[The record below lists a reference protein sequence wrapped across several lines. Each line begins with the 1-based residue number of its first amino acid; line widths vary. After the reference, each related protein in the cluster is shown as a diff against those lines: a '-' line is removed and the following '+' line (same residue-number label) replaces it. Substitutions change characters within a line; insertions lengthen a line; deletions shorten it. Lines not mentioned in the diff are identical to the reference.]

1 MTPPEIRRDLIALSI
16 SPINPQAVASL
27 LGDDSDNE
35 DDELPLS
42 KRAVKL
48 AGKAAVGLYGAVR
61 TSIKS
66 AVTRVG
72 GGDDSMRPLL
82 AASARGAEVAVAS
95 GGTVRTFRDEDD
107 FERLL
112 GAFEAPAPSTS
123 RPAGTRSKEDA
134 DERRR
139 HPDRRVTHA
148 SWAADGSALALATLG
163 GDVHVITRVGR
174 LLVTQP
180 AASRPRGARGCPA
193 GVALA
198 AAASGS
204 HELLVLAGGDGNG
217 GALHVQRVHDPTL
230 NDHIAAQARE
240 GGGSNGAGFE
250 RGRVR
255 TVRLAGAGDGTGP
268 RVARAQGCAWN
279 ERRRILAVAGDAP
292 SSRTNG
298 GGGPGT
304 QPAQRTPIA
313 ASSCAVGLWRYGGG
327 GGGDGEIPVPIAV
340 VAASPAPAPGLS
352 VGAALDFLTRTLGVS
367 PARCHVSMRTGEE
380 AGDDEDLDLDLAVVE
395 PHGTLRV
402 WRLPSGGSNLEP
414 VKLAGDDDWSGDRR
428 VCSVTWWSKG
438 RLAVARH
445 DGDVVVASV
454 PDMSN
459 ALGEEPEAF
468 DGSPALVTCPRVTD
482 EGTSERVVV
491 LETPPP
497 ETVGA
502 HRWRLATLNARSPRE
517 MLRAHLD
524 AEEWG
529 VATQLARL
537 HGLDPD
543 EVHKA
548 RWLASPPGKEALNDA
563 LSKVTDR
570 AWAAAQCAAAVAS
583 TYEQQRFVLVYGLK
597 ETERRCERNAEDETD
612 VKWNWWTRL
621 RLTLLAQL
629 DRLDTLNAV
638 HLGNHAPRAWA
649 SFRSETI
656 GDAAVGF
663 ATAGNPRA
671 AETILR
677 RHPRAGGPS
686 LLDALEALPETM
698 SPSEYPGLMP
708 WAQPWCGTDAPT
720 STRGARV
727 PDWVEG
733 SAAFTA
739 LAQEEADGASDP
751 RRWDGISAAALAV
764 KEAHPSAAWLAVA
777 TEEMAR
783 CGGAPWQ
790 PAAASVEG
798 GAAAWA
804 SARARRMDDLAGAV
818 GPAAELL
825 AAASSALGAHD
836 DGISLEAQARAAA
849 ELAAAV
855 YEADPPDPTSR
866 GDSAAHGSP
875 SLWSAPLAAYVDA
888 SVPERLASLLGDAR
902 TAPERVAGALATS
915 AVAAV
920 LADEGGGAALLQWIG
935 DVAASGRVDVVAA
948 AIEASSRHGDASLDA
963 LGGYDG
969 LAKAAAAAVEACP
982 SGDAATAASLG
993 AMLEALPPQAA
1004 DTPGARSAV
1013 ANVAACRVM
1022 AARGIVATPG
1032 EIAAAAKDAGASRDF
1047 VKRVT
1052 ARAVREASG
1061 AKFSDGGSSW
1071 SRKLWSD
1078 LAALASPHGALSAHF
1093 SREDAAAELLRAQL
1107 RVGGGAERSVSAR
1120 RALQNL
1126 FGGGGS
1132 GDSDIGVGAAVGVVA
1147 GSAAGELVSVAGTVA
1162 GAVAGRAVGALG
1174 AAVKDAR
1181 AGNIK
1186 GAVTHGAGGALGALG
1201 GLVGG
1206 LGAAAA
1212 ELGGHA
1218 AGHLAGSSLAGSH
1231 LADWLPPALP
1241 ARVAEGV
1248 VAEVA
1253 SEHLFSAASPD
1264 DAGVAR
1270 AEAVLNCVP
1279 NRGRRNEE
1287 DETDDGVCALRDVV
1301 AAVRQLVTFGV
1312 DLAPVTVRQ
1321 TANRFDIVER
1331 CLSEREDAYLREGEL
1346 QELAAR
1352 LGLRGTRASHEVS
1365 AACARAAMQGGDRAF
1380 ATAIA
1385 LRLAAASF
1393 SPSWDVAAA
1402 VAEAADATDAT
1413 GGDGTWRPPGMDAR
1427 AGLLSFALA
1436 RCSTERAP
1444 DLLASWQQLEAAR
1457 LVANAGVEPPRF
1469 ADGAGGPLDDAA
1481 RAALVRAAPT
1491 LTQAHAARPRPRLRA
1506 LAAGPLPSLLAAATS
1521 GGEDD
1526 RARDVRRAAAT
1537 ALAYS
1542 LCLQDVAASDEI
1554 LAPLAVNAAV
1564 ASAVDAPPE
1573 EPLDDMR
1580 VPSWAGP
1587 ALGLLVGLDSPDSV
1601 GKCVDALSVAKGVD
1615 IKAVLALGA
1624 RAHDMRA
1631 GMIGDAAAE
1640 REGSRRCKSKLR
1652 ALADADWLAR
1662 RLGATLV
1669 DPGRFV
1675 ADESGYRARSIV
1687 ALAALTPTTELPATA
1702 IRLRAFELAELY
1714 GADRVAVAVA
1724 HAGGL
1729 LASGAVADLEAARS
1743 ELVHGAFAEAPDR
1756 AIAGLRS
1763 DVWPALPTD
1772 DGKNEYAAYFNLL
1785 RATHEVL
1792 AKENVEENERERHSV
1807 AAARASAAA
1816 NASVALCDAAQGCG
1830 LSLAAL
1836 MGPDGGAPSGGRVEA
1851 TRAVGNSVVKT
1862 AHSSIPVVFPSDAV
1876 AALAAAVAVLPDPAP
1891 GFDSDAVWLSAV
1903 CAVLSLS
1910 VPGSAR
1916 AQPHERWT
1924 AAETALPTLPP
1935 DDIAEVVRWCAL
1947 GGGHPLG
1954 WTDAQGGGGGGFAS
1968 EASLPLRIRALA
1980 AGVEALERAEVSH
1993 AELTAFR
2000 RSLARLHVV
2009 AVVRDAMPSL
2019 VADSLRM
2026 LDDDAFILAAVAER
2040 WVAAGEP
2047 LRHVA
2052 GLVAAGRKH
2061 TGHEGGDADHVDAC
2075 AKALNAA
2082 TRAAATAFDGSA
2094 GSADARTAAVH
2105 TLRAV
2110 VVRSLGDDARGA
2122 DSPALNSLL
2131 GSEYPS
2137 TLEKARSSAF
2147 VELQTFAD
2155 ESSGAP
2161 RGARGAAL
2169 ELLGEVAGGDG
2180 SSAWPGWRPPGED
2193 EEEDAVHTD
2202 TGLPGGNNG
2211 GAITAPHG
2219 SSSAARLLAMRT
2231 AAAVAILAAGVEIS
2245 ESAVADAD
2253 AAGACFRALLDAT
2266 PDDRMAAASPTL
2278 SQVLVLW
2285 EKSARWA
2292 APSSAAPRPMHAQ
2305 WHALIH
2311 RGLAAG
2317 AADAALD
2324 AIAAAAIDEDVHA
2337 VSEEEEEEDEEDDDD
2352 DGWGEWGDE
2361 GKSEAKTAQA
2371 EKRSRS
2377 VTGAVVSETE
2387 ARSLVV
2393 AAKTAGPV
2401 AAAKV
2406 ALALPYPSLRP
2417 DALAALGNVSGT
2429 VLDDDLIDLILRAE
2443 VIPSLLSAPALYA
2456 SVCAAVQRG
2465 AEAATVKTP
2474 YAVAS
2479 LAAARCHAA
2488 AGTLAMSAAGLHP
2501 ALVTNDAGV
2510 AVLERYL
2517 RAHGKR
2523 NWDDGGIGGGGSE
2536 AARANRRAV
2545 RGKCADGLKALL
2557 ADLR

>member
-1 MTPPEIRRDLIALSI
+1 M
-16 SPINPQAVASL
+16 
-27 LGDDSDNE
+27 
-35 DDELPLS
+35 
-42 KRAVKL
+42 
-48 AGKAAVGLYGAVR
+48 
-61 TSIKS
+61 
-66 AVTRVG
+66 
-72 GGDDSMRPLL
+72 
-82 AASARGAEVAVAS
+82 
-95 GGTVRTFRDEDD
+95 
-107 FERLL
+107 
-112 GAFEAPAPSTS
+112 
-123 RPAGTRSKEDA
+123 
-134 DERRR
+134 
-139 HPDRRVTHA
+139 
-148 SWAADGSALALATLG
+148 
-163 GDVHVITRVGR
+163 
-174 LLVTQP
+174 
-180 AASRPRGARGCPA
+180 
-193 GVALA
+193 
-198 AAASGS
+198 
-204 HELLVLAGGDGNG
+204 
-217 GALHVQRVHDPTL
+217 
-230 NDHIAAQARE
+230 
-240 GGGSNGAGFE
+240 
-250 RGRVR
+250 
-255 TVRLAGAGDGTGP
+255 
-268 RVARAQGCAWN
+268 
-279 ERRRILAVAGDAP
+279 
-292 SSRTNG
+292 
-298 GGGPGT
+298 
-304 QPAQRTPIA
+304 
-313 ASSCAVGLWRYGGG
+313 
-327 GGGDGEIPVPIAV
+327 
-340 VAASPAPAPGLS
+340 
-352 VGAALDFLTRTLGVS
+352 
-367 PARCHVSMRTGEE
+367 
-380 AGDDEDLDLDLAVVE
+380 
-395 PHGTLRV
+395 
-402 WRLPSGGSNLEP
+402 
-414 VKLAGDDDWSGDRR
+414 
-428 VCSVTWWSKG
+428 
-438 RLAVARH
+438 
-445 DGDVVVASV
+445 
-454 PDMSN
+454 
-459 ALGEEPEAF
+459 
-468 DGSPALVTCPRVTD
+468 
-482 EGTSERVVV
+482 
-491 LETPPP
+491 
-497 ETVGA
+497 
-502 HRWRLATLNARSPRE
+502 
-517 MLRAHLD
+517 
-524 AEEWG
+524 
-529 VATQLARL
+529 
-537 HGLDPD
+537 
-543 EVHKA
+543 
-548 RWLASPPGKEALNDA
+548 
-563 LSKVTDR
+563 
-570 AWAAAQCAAAVAS
+570 
-583 TYEQQRFVLVYGLK
+583 
-597 ETERRCERNAEDETD
+597 
-612 VKWNWWTRL
+612 
-621 RLTLLAQL
+621 
-629 DRLDTLNAV
+629 
-638 HLGNHAPRAWA
+638 
-649 SFRSETI
+649 
-656 GDAAVGF
+656 
-663 ATAGNPRA
+663 
-671 AETILR
+671 
-677 RHPRAGGPS
+677 
-686 LLDALEALPETM
+686 
-698 SPSEYPGLMP
+698 
-708 WAQPWCGTDAPT
+708 
-720 STRGARV
+720 
-727 PDWVEG
+727 
-733 SAAFTA
+733 
-739 LAQEEADGASDP
+739 
-751 RRWDGISAAALAV
+751 
-764 KEAHPSAAWLAVA
+764 
-777 TEEMAR
+777 
-783 CGGAPWQ
+783 
-790 PAAASVEG
+790 
-798 GAAAWA
+798 
-804 SARARRMDDLAGAV
+804 
-818 GPAAELL
+818 
-825 AAASSALGAHD
+825 
-836 DGISLEAQARAAA
+836 
-849 ELAAAV
+849 
-855 YEADPPDPTSR
+855 
-866 GDSAAHGSP
+866 
-875 SLWSAPLAAYVDA
+875 
-888 SVPERLASLLGDAR
+888 
-902 TAPERVAGALATS
+902 
-915 AVAAV
+915 
-920 LADEGGGAALLQWIG
+920 
-935 DVAASGRVDVVAA
+935 
-948 AIEASSRHGDASLDA
+948 
-963 LGGYDG
+963 
-969 LAKAAAAAVEACP
+969 
-982 SGDAATAASLG
+982 
-993 AMLEALPPQAA
+993 
-1004 DTPGARSAV
+1004 
-1013 ANVAACRVM
+1013 
-1022 AARGIVATPG
+1022 
-1032 EIAAAAKDAGASRDF
+1032 
-1047 VKRVT
+1047 
-1052 ARAVREASG
+1052 
-1061 AKFSDGGSSW
+1061 
-1071 SRKLWSD
+1071 
-1078 LAALASPHGALSAHF
+1078 
-1093 SREDAAAELLRAQL
+1093 
-1107 RVGGGAERSVSAR
+1107 
-1120 RALQNL
+1120 
-1126 FGGGGS
+1126 
-1132 GDSDIGVGAAVGVVA
+1132 GVVA

-1218 AGHLAGSSLAGSH
+1218 AGHLAGSS
-1231 LADWLPPALP
+1231 ADWLPPALP

-1270 AEAVLNCVP
+1270 AEIVLNCVP

-1346 QELAAR
+1346 QELATR
-1352 LGLRGTRASHEVS
+1352 LGLRGTRATHEVS
-1365 AACARAAMQGGDRAF
+1365 AACARAAMRGGDRAF

-1402 VAEAADATDAT
+1402 VVEAADATDAT

-1436 RCSTERAP
+1436 RCSPERMP

-1469 ADGAGGPLDDAA
+1469 ADAAGGPLDEAP

-1526 RARDVRRAAAT
+1526 RARDARRAAAT

-1542 LCLQDVAASDEI
+1542 LCLQDVAPSDEI

-1587 ALGLLVGLDSPDSV
+1587 ALGFLIGLDSPDSV

-1631 GMIGDAAAE
+1631 GRIGDAAAE

-1743 ELVHGAFAEAPDR
+1743 ELVDGAFAEAPDR
-1756 AIAGLRS
+1756 AIAGLKS

-1772 DGKNEYAAYFNLL
+1772 DGGDEFAAYFNLL
-1785 RATHEVL
+1785 RATHAS
-1792 AKENVEENERERHSV
+1792 AKENVEGHSENVEGHSV

-1816 NASVALCDAAQGCG
+1816 NAANALCDAAPS

-1836 MGPDGGAPSGGRVEA
+1836 IGPDGGAPAGGCVEA
-1851 TRAVGNSVVKT
+1851 TRAAAVAVAIE
-1862 AHSSIPVVFPSDAV
+1862 AHSSGSPLRFPSDAV
-1876 AALAAAVAVLPDPAP
+1876 AALAGAVAALPDPAP
-1891 GFDSDAVWLSAV
+1891 GFDSDAIWLSAV

-1935 DDIAEVVRWCAL
+1935 DDIAKVVRWCAL

-2026 LDDDAFILAAVAER
+2026 LDDDAFILAAVAEQ

-2082 TRAAATAFDGSA
+2082 TRALTTAFDGQ
-2094 GSADARTAAVH
+2094 GSADARTAAVNA
-2105 TLRAV
+2105 LRAIV
-2110 VVRSLGDDARGA
+2110 TRSLRDDSRGA
-2122 DSPALNSLL
+2122 DSPALKSLL

-2137 TLEKARSSAF
+2137 TLEKARASTF

-2193 EEEDAVHTD
+2193 EEEDASTD
-2202 TGLPGGNNG
+2202 TGVGSGATG
-2211 GAITAPHG
+2211 GAVTSGG

-2253 AAGACFRALLDAT
+2253 AAGASFRALLDAT

-2278 SQVLVLW
+2278 SQVLLLW

-2337 VSEEEEEEDEEDDDD
+2337 VSEEEEDDD

-2361 GKSEAKTAQA
+2361 GESEAKTAQA
-2371 EKRSRS
+2371 EKRSGS
-2377 VTGAVVSETE
+2377 KTGAVVSEME
-2387 ARSLVV
+2387 ARSLLV
-2393 AAKTAGPV
+2393 AAAAAGPV

-2417 DALAALGNVSGT
+2417 DALAALANVANAD
-2429 VLDDDLIDLILRAE
+2429 LDDDLTALILRAE

-2456 SVCAAVQRG
+2456 AVCAAVRRG

-2488 AGTLAMSAAGLHP
+2488 AGTLAMSAADLHP

-2517 RAHGKR
+2517 RAHSKR
-2523 NWDDGGIGGGGSE
+2523 NGDDGGGGGGSE
-2536 AARANRRAV
+2536 AARANRRSV

>member
-1 MTPPEIRRDLIALSI
+1 MTPFEIRRDLIALST
-16 SPINPQAVASL
+16 SPINAQAVASL

-66 AVTRVG
+66 AVARVG

-123 RPAGTRSKEDA
+123 RPAGTRSNDDDA

-198 AAASGS
+198 AAAGGS

-217 GALHVQRVHDPTL
+217 GALHVQRVYDPTID
-230 NDHIAAQARE
+230 DHIAAQARE
-240 GGGSNGAGFE
+240 EGGGGG
-250 RGRVR
+250 GRVR
-255 TVRLAGAGDGTGP
+255 TVRLAGGGDGTGP

-292 SSRTNG
+292 SSRTTTTIIDG
-298 GGGPGT
+298 GGGSGT
-304 QPAQRTPIA
+304 QPAQQTPIVS
-313 ASSCAVGLWRYGGG
+313 SSCAVGLWRYGGG
-327 GGGDGEIPVPIAV
+327 GGNGEIPVPIAV

-352 VGAALDFLTRTLGVS
+352 VGAVLEFLTRTLGAP
-367 PARCHVSMRTGEE
+367 PARCHVSMRIGEE
-380 AGDDEDLDLDLAVVE
+380 AGDEEDLDLDLAVVE

-414 VKLAGDDDWSGDRR
+414 VKLAGEDDCVGDRR
-428 VCSVTWWSKG
+428 VCSATWWSKG
-438 RLAVARH
+438 RLAFARH

-502 HRWRLATLNARSPRE
+502 RRWRLATLNARSPRE

-563 LSKVTDR
+563 LAKVTDR
-570 AWAAAQCAAAVAS
+570 AWAAAQCAAALAS

-597 ETERRCERNAEDETD
+597 ETERRCGRNAEDETD

-733 SAAFTA
+733 SAALRA
-739 LAQEEADGASDP
+739 LAQEEEEADGASDA
-751 RRWDGISAAALAV
+751 RLWDGISAAALAV

-783 CGGAPWQ
+783 CNIPWQ
-790 PAAASVEG
+790 PAAARVEG

-804 SARARRMDDLAGAV
+804 AARARRMDDLAGAV

-825 AAASSALGAHD
+825 AAASSALGAHSP
-836 DGISLEAQARAAA
+836 DGSSSLEAQARAAA

-855 YEADPPDPTSR
+855 YEADPPDPTSPLV
-866 GDSAAHGSP
+866 HGSP

-902 TAPERVAGALATS
+902 TSPERVAGALATS

-920 LADEGGGAALLQWIG
+920 LANEGGGAALLHWIG

-948 AIEASSRHGDASLDA
+948 AIEASSRHGDAPLDA

-969 LAKAAAAAVEACP
+969 LANAAAAAVEACP

-1004 DTPGARSAV
+1004 DQPGARAAV

-1032 EIAAAAKDAGASRDF
+1032 EIAAAAKDAVASRDF

-1078 LAALASPHGALSAHF
+1078 LAALASPHGALSAHL

-1126 FGGGGS
+1126 FGGGGGGGGL

-1218 AGHLAGSSLAGSH
+1218 AGHLAGSS
-1231 LADWLPPALP
+1231 ADWLPPALP

-1253 SEHLFSAASPD
+1253 SEHLFSASSPD

-1287 DETDDGVCALRDVV
+1287 DETGDGVCALRDVV
-1301 AAVRQLVTFGV
+1301 TAVRQLVTFGV
-1312 DLAPVTVRQ
+1312 DLAPVNVRQ

-1352 LGLRGTRASHEVS
+1352 LGLRGTRATHEVS
-1365 AACARAAMQGGDRAF
+1365 AACARAAMRGGDCAF

-1436 RCSTERAP
+1436 RCSPERMP

-1469 ADGAGGPLDDAA
+1469 ADGAGGPLDEAA

-1526 RARDVRRAAAT
+1526 RARDVRRASAT

-1573 EPLDDMR
+1573 EPLDNMR

-1587 ALGLLVGLDSPDSV
+1587 ALGFLVGLDSPDSV

-1631 GMIGDAAAE
+1631 GRGGDAAAE

-1729 LASGAVADLEAARS
+1729 LASGAVADLEAASS
-1743 ELVHGAFAEAPDR
+1743 ELVDRAFAEAPDR
-1756 AIAGLRS
+1756 AIAGLKS

-1772 DGKNEYAAYFNLL
+1772 DGGDEFAAYFNLL
-1785 RATHEVL
+1785 RATHAS
-1792 AKENVEENERERHSV
+1792 AKENVEGHSV

-1816 NASVALCDAAQGCG
+1816 NAARALCDAAPS

-1836 MGPDGGAPSGGRVEA
+1836 IGPDGGAPAGGRVEA
-1851 TRAVGNSVVKT
+1851 TRAAAAAVAIE
-1862 AHSSIPVVFPSDAV
+1862 AHSSGSPSIRFPSDAV
-1876 AALAAAVAVLPDPAP
+1876 AALAGAVATLPDPAP

-1954 WTDAQGGGGGGFAS
+1954 WTNAQGGGGGGFAS

-2009 AVVRDAMPSL
+2009 AAVRDAMPSL
-2019 VADSLRM
+2019 VPDSLRM
-2026 LDDDAFILAAVAER
+2026 LDDDAFILEAVAER

-2061 TGHEGGDADHVDAC
+2061 TGHEGGGADHVDAC

-2082 TRAAATAFDGSA
+2082 KRALTTAFDPGQGSA
-2094 GSADARTAAVH
+2094 EQQRTAVNA
-2105 TLRAV
+2105 LRAV
-2110 VVRSLGDDARGA
+2110 VTRSLRDDSRTG
-2122 DSPALNSLL
+2122 DSPALKSLL

-2147 VELQTFAD
+2147 VELQAFAD

-2169 ELLGEVAGGDG
+2169 ELLGEVAGGDD

-2193 EEEDAVHTD
+2193 EEEDASMD
-2202 TGLPGGNNG
+2202 TGVGGGGTG
-2211 GAITAPHG
+2211 GAVTAGG

-2253 AAGACFRALLDAT
+2253 AAGACFRALLNAT

-2278 SQVLVLW
+2278 SQVLLLW

-2292 APSSAAPRPMHAQ
+2292 TPSSAAPRPMHAQ
-2305 WHALIH
+2305 WHDLIH
-2311 RGLAAG
+2311 RGLTAG

-2324 AIAAAAIDEDVHA
+2324 AIAAAAIDFEDVHA
-2337 VSEEEEEEDEEDDDD
+2337 VSDEEEEEEEE

-2361 GKSEAKTAQA
+2361 GKSEAKSEAKTGQS
-2371 EKRSRS
+2371 EKRSGS
-2377 VTGAVVSETE
+2377 KTGAVVSETE

-2393 AAKTAGPV
+2393 AAAAAGPV

-2417 DALAALGNVSGT
+2417 DALAALGNVANAD
-2429 VLDDDLIDLILRAE
+2429 LDDDLTALILRAE
-2443 VIPSLLSAPALYA
+2443 IIPSLLSPNFAPNFALYA
-2456 SVCAAVQRG
+2456 AVCEAVRRG

-2517 RAHGKR
+2517 RAHSKR
-2523 NWDDGGIGGGGSE
+2523 IGEDGGGGGGSE